1 MAPRHGTFS
10 RAAHWDGMTKVWLIA
25 NSTSRTT
32 DEAAIDET
40 CKAIARAGGDVA
52 RRIDLADEDLPD
64 ATVDLPDII
73 VSLGGDGTANALVRR
88 FGRADGPGLLILPG
102 GTMNLLAQRLHGD
115 APVEQTVERAVS
127 KGKVVA
133 LPVIGGPDFRSL
145 VGVIAGPASA
155 WAKVRED
162 LREGALDGLI
172 ADVKAAVEATFSG
185 PAVRLRGHPDDHA
198 ALFVEARTDG
208 LHVHDIRADS
218 ALDLV
223 RHGWAWLQRDFLGG
237 PTERLEKGCDL
248 VIESDET
255 EIMLLVDGE
264 MCSAPAPLTLRWG
277 MCPARL
283 IATADG

>member
-1 MAPRHGTFS
+1 M
-10 RAAHWDGMTKVWLIA
+10 HWGGMTRVWLIA

-32 DEAAIDET
+32 NEAAIDET
-40 CKAIARAGGDVA
+40 CEAIARAGGDLA
-52 RRIDLADEDLPD
+52 RRIDLAAEELPE
-64 ATVDLPDII
+64 PDTSAPDMI
-73 VSLGGDGTANALVRR
+73 VSLGGDGTANAVIRR
-88 FGRADGPGLLILPG
+88 FGGKAGPKLLILPG

-115 APVEQTVERAVS
+115 APVDQVVERAFSGDRIVT
-127 KGKVVA
+127 
-133 LPVIGGPDFRSL
+133 LPLIEGPGFRSL

-155 WAKVRED
+155 WAEVRED
-162 LREGALDGLI
+162 IREGAIQNLI
-172 ADVKAAVEATFSG
+172 VDVKAAVEATFAG
-185 PAVRLRGHPDDHA
+185 PAVRLRGRLGDHA

-208 LHVHDIRADS
+208 LHVHDIRAES
-218 ALDLV
+218 IFDLI
-223 RHGWAWLQRDFLGG
+223 RHGWAWLRRDFLGG

-264 MCSAPAPLTLRWG
+264 MSSAPAPLTLRWA